1 VLYTANRYGGEVPAP
16 QEIATFELVHADALT
31 LLKSLPAGSID
42 LIVTDPAYESLEK
55 WRGLGTTTRL
65 KKSKSSSNAWFEI
78 FPNSRFPEFFSE
90 CYRVLKKNSHCFILC
105 DQETLFA
112 IKPMAEAAGF
122 KFWKFLVW
130 DKSHPG
136 MGYHYRA
143 SHEVILFLEK
153 GKRKLHNTNIPDV
166 LRIPRIAKRS
176 AYPTEKPVALLKT
189 LIENSSEPGSLILD
203 PFMGSGSTGAAALS
217 CGRRFLGGDL
227 SQESLRW
234 TQERLADPLLE
245 ISSPGSLGVPAPGPV
260 DSLQGVGGEE
270 DDLWE
275 GAT

>member
-1 VLYTANRYGGEVPAP
+1 MPVPE
-16 QEIATFELVHADALT
+16 EITTFELVHADSIT

-65 KKSKSSSNAWFEI
+65 KKSKSSSNEWFEI

-105 DQETLFA
+105 DQETLFI

-130 DKSHPG
+130 SKEHPG

-166 LRIPRIAKRS
+166 LRIPRISKRS

-189 LIENSSEPGSLILD
+189 LIENSSEPGSLVLD

-234 TQERLADPLLE
+234 ARDRLTDPLLE
-245 ISSPGSLGVPAPGPV
+245 ISSPGGSVVPTPGLV
-260 DSLQGVGGEE
+260 DVQGAGGEE
-270 DDLWE
+270 EDLWE
-275 GAT
+275 GTT

>member
-1 VLYTANRYGGEVPAP
+1 M
-16 QEIATFELVHADALT
+16 D
-31 LLKSLPAGSID
+31 LLKSLPDQSVD

-65 KKSKSSSNAWFEI
+65 KKSKSSSNEWFEI
-78 FPNSRFPEFFSE
+78 FPNSRFPEFFE
-90 CYRVLKKNSHCFILC
+90 QCYRVLKKNSHCFILC

-130 DKSHPG
+130 DKSSHPG

-153 GKRKLHNTNIPDV
+153 GKRRLHNTNIPDV
-166 LRIPRIAKRS
+166 LRVPRIAKRS
-176 AYPTEKPVALLKT
+176 AYPTEKPVGLLKT
-189 LIENSSEPGSLILD
+189 LIENSSEPGGLILD

-227 SQESLRW
+227 SEESIKRSR
-234 TQERLADPLLE
+234 ERLTDPLMAL
-245 ISSPGSLGVPAPGPV
+245 SGSDLPTGAPTPTPGLTDIHGAWSEQEDLG
-260 DSLQGVGGEE
+260 
-270 DDLWE
+270 E
-275 GAT
+275 GTI